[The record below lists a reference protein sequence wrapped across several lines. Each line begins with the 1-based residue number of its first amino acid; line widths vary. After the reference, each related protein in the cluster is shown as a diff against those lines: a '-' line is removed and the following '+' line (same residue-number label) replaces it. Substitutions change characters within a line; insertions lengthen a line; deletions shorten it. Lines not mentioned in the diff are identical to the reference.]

1 MNKLSIFYVLVL
13 LNSIFAQQFDAEVIP
28 TLADPSLDY
37 WHKSLDKNA
46 YAIPPVQR
54 VVAGQTFRLCIFF
67 TGYGTQNNTADVKFW
82 VKCTKPDGSKG
93 FTKNKLTGLSSSAT
107 GQKQICEKAI
117 PISFAKSDP
126 LGKYEIQVLC
136 VDYIN
141 KKKLK
146 RSVTIE
152 LKEWQRG
159 SYPSS
164 QREYTQWMYNYYKNP
179 SPSLAIHAFLTHFT
193 PTNQKKQFQ
202 YEGLHF
208 FRTVFLENKYLIDLA
223 LGDFST
229 YSTEEKVKIATLYNA
244 IGQTDKL
251 LNVCDE
257 SERQIVP
264 KTKIQLFDPY
274 AEVKDLRQITML
286 WIEFYA
292 TGSIKPIQKIIDHLE
307 NAQYH
312 GAKKKY
318 KDSPEQHQE
327 EIFKEIIFQVTAWSL
342 HQHWRI
348 SPLAVSYTQYI
359 LDTNKNS
366 KKMSILALQQ
376 IVQLY
381 NKQNQ
386 K

>member
-1 MNKLSIFYVLVL
+1 MNKLSIFCVLVL

-37 WHKSLDKNA
+37 WHKSFDKDA

-54 VVAGQTFRLCIFF
+54 VVPGQTFRLCIFF
-67 TGYGTQNNTADVKFW
+67 TGYGTQNNAANVKFW

-107 GQKQICEKAI
+107 GQKQVCEKVL
-117 PISFAKSDP
+117 PISFAKNDP

-136 VDYIN
+136 VDYIS

-146 RSVTIE
+146 RTITIE

-159 SYPSS
+159 NYPGSVK
-164 QREYTQWMYNYYKNP
+164 EYSQWMYNYYKNP
-179 SPSLAIHAFLTHFT
+179 SPSIAIHAFLAHFT

-202 YEGLHF
+202 YEALHF
-208 FRTVFLENKYLIDLA
+208 FSTIFKENKYLIDLA
-223 LGDFST
+223 LKDFSS

-264 KTKIQLFDPY
+264 KTKKQLLDPY
-274 AEVKDLRQITML
+274 GEIKDLRQLTML

-292 TGSIKPIQKIIDHLE
+292 TGSIKPIEKIVAHLE
-307 NAQYH
+307 NAKYF
-312 GAKKKY
+312 GAQKKY
-318 KDSPEQHQE
+318 KDSQEQHKE
-327 EIFKEIIFQVTAWSL
+327 EIFKDLTFQVTAWTLQQNWS
-342 HQHWRI
+342 I
-348 SPLAVSYTQYI
+348 SPLAFSYTKHI

-366 KKMSILALQQ
+366 QKISIQALQQ
-376 IVQLY
+376 VLQLY
-381 NKQNQ
+381 IKQ
-386 K
+386 KKR